1 MNQETP
7 HLLGPSPLPWAAAA
21 AVVVVVVVV
30 VAISAVESVASAAVS
45 SGGTEPVL
53 PLSLRQIWS
62 IGT

>member
-7 HLLGPSPLPWAAAA
+7 HLLGPSPLPWAAA